1 MQPSAASSI
10 LASVAHGETNPASI
24 AVPLIGTSGVAASY
38 PSTIEVDAPGGPGQT
53 RFVWVTLHNVTDP
66 CPEDLAVLLVH
77 NETAK
82 YLLMAN
88 AGGCRPFQGTTIRF
102 VSDWFDPRRYFGMT
116 MSGSQG
122 ANTGTERFAM
132 TASTHDSSS
141 R

>member
-1 MQPSAASSI
+1 MSRESSVRTDFWGLTAHVCAAVGSVFI

-24 AVPLIGTSGVAASY
+24 AVPLIGTSGVAAHY

-53 RFVWVTLHNVTDP
+53 GFVWVTLHNVTDP

-102 VSDWFDPRRYFGMT
+102 VSDWFGPTALF
-116 MSGSQG
+116 SG
-122 ANTGTERFAM
+122 
-132 TASTHDSSS
+132 
-141 R
+141 